1 MILDLQ
7 QFITSERPRWDEL
20 EGLLTRIEEDP
31 DLRLSLEEARRFHYL
46 YDRAASDLLR
56 ISTFASSPEILRYLE
71 ALVARA
77 YGEIHETREPRRRFL
92 FWHWFSR
99 QLPQTFRRHLTAF
112 WCSLALTLLGVIF
125 GAGIL
130 YVDPDAKETLLPFS
144 HLQGKP
150 SERVAEEEQDKGRQL
165 EGKKAG
171 FAGSLMTHNIR
182 VSLFT
187 LAMGMTYGIGT
198 VVVLFYNGVILGAV
212 SFDYIQDGQTKFLVG
227 WLLPH
232 GSIEIPSVM
241 IAGQAGF
248 VLAAALIGSRKR
260 MALLD
265 RLAAVRD
272 DLVTLIGGF
281 SLLLVWAGI
290 VEAFFSQYHEPVLPY
305 GVKIGFGMLELV
317 LLCGY
322 LTFSGR
328 KKKSE
333 GKPESTTR

>member
-7 QFITSERPRWDEL
+7 QFIATERPRWDEL
-20 EGLLTRIEEDP
+20 ESLLAKIEEDP
-31 DLRLSLEEARRFHYL
+31 DLRLTLDQTRRFHYL

-77 YGEIHETREPRRRFL
+77 YGEIHETRDARRRFL
-92 FWHWFSR
+92 FWHWFSQ
-99 QLPQTFRRHLTAF
+99 QLPQTFRRHLMAF
-112 WCSLALTLLGVIF
+112 WCSLALTILGATF
-125 GAGIL
+125 GAGML
-130 YVDPDAKETLLPFS
+130 YLNPDAKETLLPFS
-144 HLQGKP
+144 HLQVKP
-150 SERVAEEEQDKGRQL
+150 SERVAREEQDEGERL
-165 EGKKAG
+165 NGKKAR
-171 FAGSLMTHNIR
+171 FAGFLMTHNIR

-187 LAMGMTYGIGT
+187 LALGMTYGVGT

-212 SFDYIQDGQTKFLVG
+212 SFDYIQDGQARFLVG

-241 IAGQAGF
+241 IAGQAGL
-248 VLAAALIGSRKR
+248 VLASALIGSRKR
-260 MALLD
+260 MTLLD

-281 SLLLVWAGI
+281 SLLLVWAGL

-305 GVKIGFGMLELV
+305 GVKIGFGLLELV
-317 LLCGY
+317 LLCGF
-322 LTFSGR
+322 LGFGGR
-328 KKKSE
+328 KARPGGAS
-333 GKPESTTR
+333 S

>member
-7 QFITSERPRWDEL
+7 NFIRAERPCWDQL
-20 EGLLTRIEEDP
+20 EALLDQIEEDP
-31 DLRLSLEEARRFHYL
+31 NLRLTLEQTRRFHYL

-77 YGEIHETREPRRRFL
+77 YGEIHEIREPRRRFF
-92 FWHWFSR
+92 FWHWASR
-99 QLPQTFRRHLTAF
+99 QFPQTFRRHILAF
-112 WCSLALTLLGVIF
+112 WCSLGLTILGAAF
-125 GAGIL
+125 GAGAL
-130 YVDPDAKETLLPFS
+130 YVYPDAKESLLPFS
-144 HLQGKP
+144 HLMGKP
-150 SERVAEEEQDKGRQL
+150 SERVAEEERDKGKYL
-165 EGKKAG
+165 EGRKAG

-187 LAMGMTYGIGT
+187 LAMGMSYGVGT
-198 VVVLFYNGVILGAV
+198 VIVLFYNGVILGAV
-212 SFDYIQDGQTKFLVG
+212 SYDYVQDGQTPFLVG

-248 VLAAALIGSRKR
+248 VLAGALIGSRKR
-260 MALLD
+260 MSLLD
-265 RLAAVRD
+265 RLAAVRG
-272 DLVTLIGGF
+272 DLITLIGGF
-281 SLLLVWAGI
+281 SMLLVWAGM

-317 LLCGY
+317 LLCAY
-322 LTFSGR
+322 LGFAGR
-328 KKKSE
+328 RPR
-333 GKPESTTR
+333 PENTSPP

>member
-7 QFITSERPRWDEL
+7 QFIATERPRWDEL
-20 EGLLTRIEEDP
+20 ESLLVRIEEDP
-31 DLRLSLEEARRFHYL
+31 DLRLTLDQTRRFHYL
-46 YDRAASDLLR
+46 YDRAAADLLR
-56 ISTFASSPEILRYLE
+56 ISTFASSPEILHYLE

-77 YGEIHETREPRRRFL
+77 YGEIHETRDPRNRFR
-92 FWHWFSR
+92 FWDWFSR

-112 WCSLALTLLGVIF
+112 WCSLLLTTPWRRLRCRHALTSIPTPR
-125 GAGIL
+125 
-130 YVDPDAKETLLPFS
+130 DTLLPFS

-150 SERVAEEEQDKGRQL
+150 SERVAQEEQDEGERLQ
-165 EGKKAG
+165 GKKAS
-171 FAGSLMTHNIR
+171 FAGNLMTHNIR

-187 LAMGMTYGIGT
+187 LAMGMTYGVGT

-212 SFDYIQDGQTKFLVG
+212 SLDYIQDGQTRFLIG

-248 VLAAALIGSRKR
+248 VLASALIGSRKR
-260 MALLD
+260 MSLMD
-265 RLAAVRD
+265 RLAAVRN

-305 GVKIGFGMLELV
+305 GVKIGFGLLELV
-317 LLCGY
+317 LLCGF
-322 LTFSGR
+322 LGFSGQGT
-328 KKKSE
+328 KT
-333 GKPESTTR
+333 GGESP

>member
-7 QFITSERPRWDEL
+7 QFIATERPRWDEL
-20 EGLLTRIEEDP
+20 EALLIKIEEDP
-31 DLRLSLEEARRFHYL
+31 DHRLTLDQTRRFHYL
-46 YDRAASDLLR
+46 YDRAAADLLR

-77 YGEIHETREPRRRFL
+77 YGEIHETRDPRNRFH

-99 QLPQTFRRHLTAF
+99 QLPQTFRRHLAAF
-112 WCSLALTLLGVIF
+112 WCSLALTLLGVAF
-125 GAGIL
+125 GAGML
-130 YVDPDAKETLLPFS
+130 HLNPDSKETLLPFS

-150 SERVAEEEQDKGRQL
+150 SERVAKEEQNEGESLQGR
-165 EGKKAG
+165 KAG

-187 LAMGMTYGIGT
+187 LAMGMTYGVGT

-212 SFDYIQDGQTKFLVG
+212 SMDYIQDGQTRFLIG
-227 WLLPH
+227 WLLPY

-248 VLAAALIGSRKR
+248 VLASALIGSRKR
-260 MALLD
+260 ISLLD
-265 RLAAVRD
+265 RLAVVRD

-281 SLLLVWAGI
+281 SILLVWAGI

-305 GVKIGFGMLELV
+305 GVKIGFGLLELV
-317 LLCGY
+317 LLCGF
-322 LTFSGR
+322 LGFSGR
-328 KKKSE
+328 GDKSRS
-333 GKPESTTR
+333 ESP

>member
-1 MILDLQ
+1 
-7 QFITSERPRWDEL
+7 
-20 EGLLTRIEEDP
+20 LTRIEGDP
-31 DLRLSLEEARRFHYL
+31 ELRLTLEETRRFHYL

-56 ISTFASSPEILRYLE
+56 ISTFASSPEILSYLE

-92 FWHWFSR
+92 FWHWFSE
-99 QLPQTFRRHLTAF
+99 QLPQTFRRHITAF
-112 WCSLALTLLGVIF
+112 WFSLALTIVGALF

-130 YVDPDAKETLLPFS
+130 YVDPDAKETLLPFE

-150 SERVAEEEQDKGRQL
+150 SERVAKEEEDRGESLDGR
-165 EGKKAG
+165 KAG
-171 FAGSLMTHNIR
+171 FAGFLMTHNIR

-212 SFDYIQDGQTKFLVG
+212 SLDYIADGQAKFLVG

-232 GSIEIPSVM
+232 GSVEIPSVM

-248 VLAAALIGSRKR
+248 ILAGALIGSRKR
-260 MALLD
+260 LSLMQ
-265 RLAAVRD
+265 RLAAIRD
-272 DLVTLIGGF
+272 DIVTLIGGF

-305 GVKIGFGMLELV
+305 GVKIGFGLLELV
-317 LLCGY
+317 AL
-322 LTFSGR
+322 FSFLAFAGR
-328 KKKSE
+328 KKRNVD
-333 GKPESTTR
+333 TRS

>member
-7 QFITSERPRWDEL
+7 QFIATERPRWDEL
-20 EGLLTRIEEDP
+20 EALLAKIEEDP
-31 DLRLSLEEARRFHYL
+31 DFRLTLDQTRRFHYL

-71 ALVARA
+71 ALVART
-77 YGEIHETREPRRRFL
+77 YGEIHETRDPRRRFL
-92 FWHWFSR
+92 FWTWFTR

-112 WCSLALTLLGVIF
+112 WCSLALTLLGVVF
-125 GAGIL
+125 GAGML
-130 YVDPDAKETLLPFS
+130 YLDPDARETLLPFS
-144 HLQGKP
+144 HLQEKP
-150 SERVAEEEQDKGRQL
+150 SERVAQEEQDKGERL

-171 FAGSLMTHNIR
+171 FAGFLMTHNIR

-187 LAMGMTYGIGT
+187 LALGMTYGIGT

-212 SFDYIQDGQTKFLVG
+212 SFDYIQDGQTRFLVG

-248 VLAAALIGSRKR
+248 VLASALIGSRKR
-260 MALLD
+260 MGLLK
-265 RLAAVRD
+265 RLAEVRD

-305 GVKIGFGMLELV
+305 GVKIGFGLLELV
-317 LLCGY
+317 LLCCFLG
-322 LTFSGR
+322 FSGR
-328 KKKSE
+328 KDTS
-333 GKPESTTR
+333 GDKPS